1 VEHAEATACTMLGDA
16 HAYRLRRAGR
26 LARARRRAV
35 DALGAVE
42 RTSRGQVLLVGGE
55 AGVGK
60 TTLVRQFCDE
70 RGRSARVLRGRLQ
83 PSEVA
88 TSGGSA
94 PRRA

>member
-1 VEHAEATACTMLGDA
+1 MPTRTGSAAPAVLLERDAELSMLVA
-16 HAYRLRRAGR
+16 
-26 LARARRRAV
+26 
-35 DALGAVE
+35 ALGAVE
-42 RTSRGQVLLVGGE
+42 RTSRGQILLVGGE